1 MHRLDA
7 VPVER
12 DLEVLA
18 LSARVLGELRRG
30 RGHVLGR
37 ATSPVLTDRRPALAG
52 KPYPSYA
59 GLGRLDPDRPDP
71 RLDCCSRR
79 THASSVARRAASSS
93 RAFPAEQVGALG
105 QD

>member
-1 MHRLDA
+1 MHRLHA

-18 LSARVLGELRRG
+18 LTARVFGELRRG

-37 ATSPVLTDRRPALAG
+37 ATVPVLTDWRPALAG
-52 KPYPSYA
+52 KTDAPYA
-59 GLGRLDPDRPDP
+59 RLGRLDPDRADP
-71 RLDCCSRR
+71 GLDRCSRR
-79 THASSVARRAASSS
+79 THAFQRSL
-93 RAFPAEQVGALG
+93 PAGELVRPFSADEVGALG